1 MNTTSV
7 VIYDGYIVT
16 LNNLFN
22 VHSLFSITTSREA
35 KFLLIYKANIR
46 RSSSDGKWDLENTV
60 PYALWKTPCSGESV
74 IFHNGHVSKV
84 RNLFWII

>member
-22 VHSLFSITTSREA
+22 VHSLFSITIGREA

-46 RSSSDGKWDLENTV
+46 RSSSDGK
-60 PYALWKTPCSGESV
+60 
-74 IFHNGHVSKV
+74 
-84 RNLFWII
+84 